1 MEKEEAIRRFEAFQK
16 EIRQKYPD
24 VNVALCE
31 LLGRRWSFL
40 CGSSMELSPFVKRVK
55 IDERY
60 GVSIFDDSMDE
71 DRSEE
76 IVRILK
82 GYFDGDK

>member
-1 MEKEEAIRRFEAFQK
+1 MERGEVIKRFEAFQK
-16 EIRQKYPD
+16 EIKQKFPE

-55 IDERY
+55 INERY
-60 GVSIFDDSMDE
+60 GVSIFDDAMDE
-71 DRSEE
+71 NRSEE

>member
-1 MEKEEAIRRFEAFQK
+1 MEKEEAIKRFEVFQK

-40 CGSSMELSPFVKRVK
+40 CGFSMELSPFVKRVK
-55 IDERY
+55 INERY
-60 GVSIFDDSMDE
+60 GISIFDDSMDE
-71 DRSEE
+71 NRSEE
-76 IVRILK
+76 IIKILK